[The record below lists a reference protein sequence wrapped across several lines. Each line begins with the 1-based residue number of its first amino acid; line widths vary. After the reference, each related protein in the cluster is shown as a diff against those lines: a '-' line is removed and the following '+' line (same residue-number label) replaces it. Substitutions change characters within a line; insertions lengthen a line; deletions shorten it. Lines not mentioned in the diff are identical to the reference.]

1 MPEKS
6 IRLIV
11 GLGNPGSIYEKTR
24 HNAGFMVID
33 DIATAFAISLNRQRF
48 DTLYGRGSIKGIE
61 VILAKPMDFMNN
73 SGPPAK
79 RLADYFRIKSEDLL
93 VIHDDIDLALG
104 RLKIKDKGGHA
115 GHKGIKSLMKA
126 FDEGDFTRLRIGVGR
141 CEEESSVTDH
151 VLGNFRSEEIKILAQ
166 IIATARVAVVTVL
179 CEGPQQGMNRFND
192 TNIMITS

>member
-1 MPEKS
+1 MPEKR

-24 HNAGFMVID
+24 HNSGFMVID
-33 DIATAFAISLNRQRF
+33 DIATVFAISLDRQKF

-61 VILAKPMDFMNN
+61 VILAKPMAFMNN

-79 RLADYFRIKSEDLL
+79 RLADYFRIKSQDLL

-104 RLKIKDKGGHA
+104 RLKIKDNGGHA
-115 GHKGIKSLMKA
+115 GHKGVKSLMKA
-126 FDEGDFTRLRIGVGR
+126 FGEGDFSRLRIGVGR
-141 CEEESSVTDH
+141 SEEASRVTDH

-166 IIATARVAVVTVL
+166 VIATARDAVVTVL
-179 CEGPQQGMNRFND
+179 CEGPQEGMNRFNS
-192 TNIMITS
+192 TRIMIAG